1 MTIWFIVKT
10 LLIIFSLVLIPG
22 WAIISIS
29 DYWRKWNTLQRW
41 FLAISIS
48 IAFWPILYYSTRT
61 VFPSLRIGLNKLIVI
76 LLFFCV
82 LIVINLRKNW
92 KEQFAFGEK
101 AWLIVGILLL
111 TLSTRL
117 IIAYQYPYLAGDD
130 SLHHSLI
137 TNMVATTGKL
147 PYTMLPYDSAN
158 LNHYHLGLYAMTGPL
173 QLLAGIHST
182 EALLWFSQFLSGI
195 CGLGV
200 FLFLDRK
207 VSRQAG
213 ILGMISVGLF
223 SVFPSW
229 FVNWGRFT
237 QLSAQTILLPAVLIT
252 WEALTSISDKNKL
265 LNKKTFKELLLA
277 GFLNAGV
284 CLLHFRVAVF
294 MLALILILCF
304 FEVLKAAKEPK
315 KIKIVLGRIFLIG
328 LITAV
333 FILTTLMSGLESYI
347 NQRVVQVSTDQGDR
361 LLSDQ
366 GYYVSGDRD
375 TLSLTRRSSPF
386 LALGLIGLVAGLIS
400 KKNRLLSIFVLFW
413 IFCLIGFSQLY
424 RLNIYALAFT
434 NITAILLILYLPIGI
449 GSGILWNTL
458 FEETTCKYSGKI
470 RDIALVLIGL
480 AGVIGYYFRIKDF
493 EPHRAFMTDSDKTA
507 MEWIKVN
514 TNQDAIFGVNTN
526 FLNSSMPFGTDA
538 GYWLPVYAER
548 QTTALTLLA
557 SLSDDYQFDL
567 ERSKTIREFYKTDDI
582 SLLCNYGIDYLY
594 SGAKDPLGSAD
605 FATLPN
611 LFTNENLHLIYDQM
625 GVEIYQICDR

>member
-92 KEQFAFGEK
+92 KEQFALGEK

-252 WEALTSISDKNKL
+252 WEALTSISDNNKL
-265 LNKKTFKELLLA
+265 LNKKTLMELLLA

-294 MLALILILCF
+294 MLALILILCA
-304 FEVLKAAKEPK
+304 FEVMKAAKEPK

-333 FILTTLMSGLESYI
+333 FILPTLMSGLESYI

-424 RLNIYALAFT
+424 QLNIYVLAFT
-434 NITAILLILYLPIGI
+434 NITAILLTLYLPIGI

-458 FEETTCKYSGKI
+458 FEGIKFKYYDQLRVFAI
-470 RDIALVLIGL
+470 VVIFF
-480 AGVIGYYFRIKDF
+480 AGIFTYRLRINDF
-493 EPHRAFMTDSDKTA
+493 LPRRAFMTAADEAA
-507 MEWIKVN
+507 MDWIKSN
-514 TNQDAIFGVNTN
+514 TDQEAVFGVNTN
-526 FLNSSMPFGTDA
+526 FVNPVMPYGTDA
-538 GYWLPVYAER
+538 GYWLPIYAER
-548 QTTALTLLA
+548 RTTTLTLIA

-605 FATLPN
+605 LAKSPILYEHANSRLVYEQDNVQIFK
-611 LFTNENLHLIYDQM
+611 
-625 GVEIYQICDR
+625 ICD

>member
-1 MTIWFIVKT
+1 MIWFVIKT
-10 LLIIFSLVLIPG
+10 LLIIFALVLIPG

-29 DYWRKWNTLQRW
+29 NYWRKWNTLQRW
-41 FLAISIS
+41 FLAMSIS

-76 LLFFCV
+76 LLFFV
-82 LIVINLRKNW
+82 ILIVINLRKNW

-137 TNMVATTGKL
+137 TNMVATAGKL

-252 WEALTSISDKNKL
+252 WEALTSIRENNKM
-265 LNKKTFKELLLA
+265 LNKKTLMELLLA

-284 CLLHFRVAVF
+284 CLLHFRVAVV
-294 MLALILILCF
+294 MLALILILCV

-315 KIKIVLGRIFLIG
+315 KIKIVLGRIFLVG
-328 LITAV
+328 FITAF
-333 FILTTLMSGLESYI
+333 FILPTLIAGLKSY
-347 NQRVVQVSTDQGDR
+347 VVQRDAQSLTNQLNQTLTDQA
-361 LLSDQ
+361 
-366 GYYVSGDRD
+366 YYRDGDRD
-375 TLSLTRRSSPF
+375 TWNLTRKSSPF
-386 LALGLIGLVAGLIS
+386 LALGSIGLITGLIS
-400 KKNRLLSIFVLFW
+400 KKNRLLSVFVLIW
-413 IFCLIGFSQLY
+413 IICMIGFSQLY
-424 RLNIYALAFT
+424 QLNIYVLAFT
-434 NITAILLILYLPIGI
+434 NITAILLTLYLPIGI

-458 FEETTCKYSGKI
+458 FEGIKFKYHDQLRVFAFVAIIFTGI
-470 RDIALVLIGL
+470 FTYRL
-480 AGVIGYYFRIKDF
+480 RINDF
-493 EPHRAFMTDSDKTA
+493 LPRRAFMTAADEAA
-507 MEWIKVN
+507 MDWIKSN
-514 TNQDAIFGVNTN
+514 TDQEAVFGVNTN
-526 FLNSSMPFGTDA
+526 FVNPVMPYGTDA
-538 GYWLPVYAER
+538 GYWLPIYAER
-548 QTTALTLLA
+548 RTTTLTLIA

-567 ERSKTIREFYKTDDI
+567 ERSKTIREFYKTEDI

-605 FATLPN
+605 LAKSPILYEKANSRLVYERDNVQIFK
-611 LFTNENLHLIYDQM
+611 
-625 GVEIYQICDR
+625 ICD